1 MITPTDR
8 NFSINGGPVE
18 KSIDGQRITEE
29 NEKIEGLDALR
40 VIRSFDPCSACAVH
54 IITPSN
60 NIVKLL

>member
-1 MITPTDR
+1 M
-8 NFSINGGPVE
+8 NGGPVE

-40 VIRSFDPCSACAVH
+40 VIRSFDPRSVCAVH